1 MLTVF
6 LFRFYFVQFVGQGRD
21 CLRCRGVVEISPYE
35 FAGHVRKEAVKKKR
49 KKSANSK
56 SNTDTTT
63 NAQFQSRIKSNLARS
78 SAVSSS
84 STSGGG
90 SVGGRKSDSALYRI
104 GTIRLYLPLSA
115 LELFTTYS
123 ATTIAVKMG
132 SNGVLLRSD
141 ASNVDS
147 DDDDDDLEVTRPA
160 KPSSRAA
167 VVPSRCTLCMISPRC
182 YWPLANTLDSSRAGP
197 L

>member
-1 MLTVF
+1 MPNSSRESNPTW
-6 LFRFYFVQFVGQGRD
+6 Q
-21 CLRCRGVVEISPYE
+21 
-35 FAGHVRKEAVKKKR
+35 EAVQLAVVVLVVVVQLAEENQIPLFTA
-49 KKSANSK
+49 SG
-56 SNTDTTT
+56 
-63 NAQFQSRIKSNLARS
+63 QS
-78 SAVSSS
+78 
-84 STSGGG
+84 
-90 SVGGRKSDSALYRI
+90 
-104 GTIRLYLPLSA
+104 RLYLPLSA

-197 L
+197 F

>member
-1 MLTVF
+1 MLLTCREAFLLTVF

-84 STSGGG
+84 SSSGGG

-104 GTIRLYLPLSA
+104 GTIPPLSA
-115 LELFTTYS
+115 FINFGDIHHLFCHHNP
-123 ATTIAVKMG
+123 VKMG
-132 SNGVLLRSD
+132 ELLRSD
-141 ASNVDS
+141 ASTIDS
-147 DDDDDDLEVTRPA
+147 DVDDDDLEVTRPA

-167 VVPSRCTLCMISPRC
+167 VVPSRCMLCMIITASL
-182 YWPLANTLDSSRAGP
+182 LATG
-197 L
+197 

>member
-1 MLTVF
+1 MQLVAAVVVVQSAEENQIP
-6 LFRFYFVQFVGQGRD
+6 LFTASGQ
-21 CLRCRGVVEISPYE
+21 S
-35 FAGHVRKEAVKKKR
+35 
-49 KKSANSK
+49 
-56 SNTDTTT
+56 
-63 NAQFQSRIKSNLARS
+63 
-78 SAVSSS
+78 
-84 STSGGG
+84 
-90 SVGGRKSDSALYRI
+90 
-104 GTIRLYLPLSA
+104 RLYLPLSA

-197 L
+197 F